1 MKNFLK
7 NLGLAFKNKNTTAQS
22 LWEAIGAPI
31 SIAKTMGKYKN
42 FTEEFF
48 NDPYLCGWLTGYL
61 KFMLENFFRITDA
74 TKKGEILMK
83 FYERMDPNYFTK
95 LDNFRKVN
103 SMIKTHQEKK
113 TAKDA
118 VDSAFM
124 TVAMFLNSPSK
135 NQFASDPIYLEAEK
149 FYQNGEWAKKQH
161 IQSRIMGE
169 KTKSI
174 NMPEHQAIA
183 FRIME
188 ITFMQQLYKKFKITN
203 KL

>member
-1 MKNFLK
+1 
-7 NLGLAFKNKNTTAQS
+7 
-22 LWEAIGAPI
+22 
-31 SIAKTMGKYKN
+31 
-42 FTEEFF
+42 
-48 NDPYLCGWLTGYL
+48 
-61 KFMLENFFRITDA
+61 
-74 TKKGEILMK
+74 
-83 FYERMDPNYFTK
+83 
-95 LDNFRKVN
+95 
-103 SMIKTHQEKK
+103 MIKTHQEKK